1 MASTLKTK
9 QIKARAVRE
18 RLSRTTEISKQ
29 RELADT
35 IMSVVSAAQ
44 MLKQASVSAFLDSDI
59 DPASSDGARSFT
71 AYLTRQITD
80 VFRERLGV
88 ELLPTT
94 GEDENDD

>member
-18 RLSRTTEISKQ
+18 RLYRTTEISKQ
-29 RELADT
+29 RELAET
-35 IMSVVSAAQ
+35 IMSVANTAK
-44 MLKQASVSAFLDSDI
+44 MLQQASAFLDSDCTS
-59 DPASSDGARSFT
+59 ASSDGARSFT
-71 AYLTRQITD
+71 AYLTRQIIT